1 MEPLLPYTT
10 LVRSSSDRADK
21 VQFTPVER
29 ADAEAEGVCAN
40 LVETYRWRDA
50 AAEACG
56 LCVSDFKRSLR
67 IFRIIVEPNRSEEHT
82 SELQSLMRISY
93 AVFCLKKKTT
103 TQPYKNKKTKT
114 TNITNI

>member
-67 IFRIIVEPNRSEEHT
+67 IFRIIVEPNRY
-82 SELQSLMRISY
+82 LMDAIKDPPVAENASALLASCAKSNNPANGRAILERS
-93 AVFCLKKKTT
+93 
-103 TQPYKNKKTKT
+103 
-114 TNITNI
+114 

>member
-67 IFRIIVEPNRSEEHT
+67 IFRIIVEPNRD
-82 SELQSLMRISY
+82 LMDAIKDHPVAENASALLAICAKSNNQIGR
-93 AVFCLKKKTT
+93 AHV
-103 TQPYKNKKTKT
+103 
-114 TNITNI
+114 